1 MKIWRLKRQWSGIQI
16 ARYEIGAV
24 RNSYLT
30 LMQADNHRSPMV
42 ADYPCGFCEF
52 LELATSKIET
62 EEYVEFL

>member
-1 MKIWRLKRQWSGIQI
+1 MKIWRLKLQWSGIQI

-42 ADYPCGFCEF
+42 AGYPYEF
-52 LELATSKIET
+52 LELTTFQIET